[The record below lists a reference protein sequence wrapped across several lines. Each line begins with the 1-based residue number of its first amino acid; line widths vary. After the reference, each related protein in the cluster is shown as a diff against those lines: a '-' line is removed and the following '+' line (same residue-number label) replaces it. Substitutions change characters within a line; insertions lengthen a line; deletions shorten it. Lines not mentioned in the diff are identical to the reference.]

1 MQEQEPDLIWEL
13 ERSEWPLL
21 LKEIPDTA
29 RPRTLYIKGTPPP
42 KDALI
47 VGIVGSRHPTAYGA
61 AVTKDIATLLAS
73 RGIVVASGLAIGV
86 DGIAHEAALSAK
98 GCTVAVLGSGLDP
111 TVLYPSMHRS
121 LARRIV
127 TSGGAIFSE
136 YAPYAKAAQWTFPER
151 NRIIAGMAHAVI
163 VTEAQEKSGARIT
176 AKYALEYGREVFAVP
191 GPITSELSLG
201 TNQLIRDG
209 AIPITRPEDI
219 LSVLGIADT
228 PPARPRDQIE
238 CSPVALL
245 ILDTLGEP
253 RTLDDI
259 ATRVPHPHH
268 ALLVAI
274 SELELHGMIH
284 SEGSM
289 YRKLI

>member
-1 MQEQEPDLIWEL
+1 MQDHEPDRIWEL
-13 ERSEWPLL
+13 ERSEWPVL
-21 LKEIPDTA
+21 LKEIPDAA

-47 VGIVGSRHPTAYGA
+47 VAIVGSRHPTTYGA

-86 DGIAHEAALSAK
+86 DGIAHDAALDAQGS
-98 GCTVAVLGSGLDP
+98 TIAVLGSGLDP

-121 LARRIV
+121 LSDRIV
-127 TSGGAIFSE
+127 KSGGALFSE

-176 AKYALEYGREVFAVP
+176 AKFALEYGREVFAVP

-201 TNQLIRDG
+201 TNQLIRNG

-228 PPARPRDQIE
+228 PTLQRTDHTE
-238 CSPVALL
+238 CSPVALC
-245 ILDTLGEP
+245 ILETLSEP

-259 ATRVPHPHH
+259 AARVPHPHH

-274 SELELHGMIH
+274 SELELRGMIL
-284 SEGSM
+284 SEGSF